1 MWQCDAMWTRSLK
14 TLKNLEQAHKTNMI
28 LDDLDDLLMDLDGF
42 SCRKCN
48 LRNCAAA
55 PEFV

>member
-1 MWQCDAMWTRSLK
+1 
-14 TLKNLEQAHKTNMI
+14 MI
-28 LDDLDDLLMDLDGF
+28 LNDLDDLLMDLDGF

-48 LRNCAAA
+48 LMNCAAA